1 MKDLWRE
8 KYRSMAQERPELGFS
23 VLTAFNANIDR
34 KLKYEDLGLDLED
47 VEPQDLDTVR
57 DMDEVKSLL
66 KYAMEN
72 GANLEAD
79 IDNFDHDFPGTE
91 SIGGQAGIMANF
103 LSGLK
108 GSVTFYTPFLSQ
120 DLANLVDEKVL
131 HPYMDEKFVLKN
143 VRDSSNTDRT
153 KENIIIEYNEDYSGR
168 VILSDKLRGFGP
180 YFRSGIEDNLGL
192 IDENIDRALL
202 SGFHNAEGNFQS
214 KIKKSVSQLENID
227 SPKHLEMVD
236 CRAKKFRHIMEEL
249 APHVESIGLDENEG
263 KKVREF
269 FDKET
274 GEDLHIGEAFEMS
287 KLLIERSN
295 LERVHL
301 HTYRYHLVVTEKDY
315 SLGLEEL
322 RDSILFGEVSA
333 ILMADKGEV
342 PEIEDFEGLDFEKL
356 HIKNMDEIEEFGD
369 FFELDNFAQ
378 RGFSEVED
386 YKVAA
391 IPTLIHEEPERL
403 VGMGDIISSG
413 AYIYE
418 TKFTD

>member
-1 MKDLWRE
+1 MKDIWRDR
-8 KYRSMAQERPELGFS
+8 YQNMAETRPELDFS

-34 KLKYEDLGLDLED
+34 TLNYEDLDLELED
-47 VEPQDLDTVR
+47 VEPEEVDTVKN
-57 DMDEVKSLL
+57 MDDVKSLL

-79 IDNFDHDFPGTE
+79 IDGFEHDFPGDQ

-103 LSGLK
+103 LSGLN

-120 DLANLVDEKVL
+120 ELANLVNEKVL
-131 HPYMDEKFVLKN
+131 HPYMDENFVLKN

-153 KENIIIEYNEDYSGR
+153 KENVIIEFNEAYSGR

-180 YFRSGIEDNLGL
+180 YFRAGIQDNLGL

-202 SGFHNAEGNFQS
+202 SGFHNAEGNFES
-214 KIKKSVSQLENID
+214 KIKKSVSQLADID

-236 CRAKKFRHIMEEL
+236 CREEKFRYIMEEL
-249 APHVESIGLDENEG
+249 APHVESIGLDETEG

-274 GEDLHIGEAFEMS
+274 GEDLHVGEAFEMS

-301 HTYRYHLVVTEKDY
+301 HTYRYHLVVAEKEY

-333 ILMADKGEV
+333 ILMADKGDIT
-342 PEIEDFEGLDFEKL
+342 EIGDFEGLDFEKL
-356 HIKNMDEIEEFGD
+356 HVKNMDEIEEFEN
-369 FFELDNFAQ
+369 FFELDSFTQKGFA
-378 RGFSEVED
+378 EVEG

-391 IPTLIHEEPERL
+391 VPTLIHEEPERL
-403 VGMGDIISSG
+403 VGMGDLISSG